1 TSNTNNNSSS
11 SNDIWSN
18 ASGLISLDGLGKT
31 KTKEAAPSMNALAAN
46 SWNSGSW
53 ANKPPTPAAAGS
65 NAFGNFGSMA
75 TNAQSTNNNKS
86 NNNNNNFNDL
96 LF

>member
-1 TSNTNNNSSS
+1 
-11 SNDIWSN
+11 
-18 ASGLISLDGLGKT
+18 LDGLGKT
-31 KTKEAAPSMNALAAN
+31 KAKEAAPSMNALAAN

-53 ANKPPTPAAAGS
+53 ANKPGTTTPSAGS

-75 TNAQSTNNNKS
+75 TNAQSNTNNNVKN